1 MSVTAEKV
9 PESEMISRK
18 KILLVDDEPDA
29 IEYLQTVLEDN
40 SYQVMTARS
49 TVEGMMMI
57 KEDRPDL
64 ICLDILMPEES
75 GISLYQKL
83 RQDPALKDIPVFFSS
98 GLNIIKDLHKIG
110 YRKLKDGTVIPEP
123 DGVIEK
129 PINVSKVIQLVRE
142 TLE

>member
-1 MSVTAEKV
+1 MPPKEV
-9 PESEMISRK
+9 PGSEIMGRK

-49 TVEGMMMI
+49 TVEGMKMV
-57 KEDRPDL
+57 KQERPDL

-83 RQDPALKDIPVFFSS
+83 RQDSTLKDIPIFFSS
-98 GLNIIKDLHKIG
+98 GLNIIKDLQKIG
-110 YRKLKDGTVIPEP
+110 YRRLKDGTEIPEP

-129 PINVSKVIQLVRE
+129 PIDVNKVILMVRE
-142 TLE
+142 MLE